1 MCLDF
6 EGRLMGKGVEGV
18 VNVCLSWFSTA
29 WKCFGYC
36 ILHETEVSVKVYRW
50 AIFNVDEVA
59 KGGSDVG

>member
-1 MCLDF
+1 
-6 EGRLMGKGVEGV
+6 MGKGVEGV

-36 ILHETEVSVKVYRW
+36 ILHETEVGVKVYRW